1 MRQHFSAIFEAH
13 TFQGAR
19 TVLRLDRVLSLAFV
33 LTMGATAHAADQ
45 FPMKIPASG
54 GEVILPDQAAKDAH
68 DKYRYAAARRV
79 GNTLYVSG
87 VIVNRRDGEG
97 RDVQAFKAQIRR
109 AFERLNQILQAS
121 GVTFADVA
129 LINSFHI
136 WTGPNFTGT
145 RGEHFDAFEEVA
157 GEFLKPPY
165 PAWTAVGTTEVL
177 SDGGIVEVQ
186 LIANVPAK

>member
-1 MRQHFSAIFEAH
+1 MLRVNRVWSWAWVLAI
-13 TFQGAR
+13 GA
-19 TVLRLDRVLSLAFV
+19 A
-33 LTMGATAHAADQ
+33 AHAADP
-45 FPMKIPASG
+45 FPLKLPASG
-54 GEVILPDQAAKDAH
+54 GEIVLPDQAAKDAH
-68 DKYRYAAARRV
+68 DKFRYAAARRV

-97 RDVQAFKAQIRR
+97 RDVQAFKAQTRR
-109 AFERLNQILQAS
+109 AFERLNAILHAA

-129 LINSFHI
+129 MINSFHI

-165 PAWTAVGTTEVL
+165 PAWTAVGTTGLL

-186 LIANVPAK
+186 LIANVPAR

>member
-1 MRQHFSAIFEAH
+1 MKM
-13 TFQGAR
+13 
-19 TVLRLDRVLSLAFV
+19 LRINRALAWAWV
-33 LTMGATAHAADQ
+33 LTIGATAEAADQ
-45 FPMKIPASG
+45 FPLKIPASG
-54 GEVILPDQAAKDAH
+54 GEVVLPDQAAKDAY
-68 DKYRYAAARRV
+68 DKFRYAAARRV

-97 RDVQAFKAQIRR
+97 RDVPAFKAQTRR
-109 AFERLNQILQAS
+109 AFERLNAILQAA
-121 GVTFADVA
+121 GVTFADVTM
-129 LINSFHI
+129 INSFHV

-165 PAWTAVGTTEVL
+165 PAWTAVGTTGLL

-186 LIANVPAK
+186 LIANVPAR